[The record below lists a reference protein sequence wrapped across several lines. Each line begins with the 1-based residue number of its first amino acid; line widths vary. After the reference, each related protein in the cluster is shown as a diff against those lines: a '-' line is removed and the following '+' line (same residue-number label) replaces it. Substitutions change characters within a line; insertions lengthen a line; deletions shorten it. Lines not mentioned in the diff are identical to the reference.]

1 MLDKYFCVA
10 DSPTHPIPALN
21 RKIPKAHPIINHS
34 STGLRYLSL
43 RMNAQGNYHKN
54 DLTAAEAMV
63 LLNPNGDNSRQALLL
78 MLREASLR
86 GYIVSSKG
94 SRMVRDNFLS
104 PIFSILVIM
113 AIGVFLVPRGRGA
126 IVLLITIVLGAII
139 NFIFTQLLPKKPSN
153 PLWLISLTPKG
164 QQILRG
170 QESSEWRPLLSYIE
184 QSMRNARSTDASYD
198 SCTFDELLLAI
209 KRDTPSGG
217 EFLDSHI
224 LRNLV
229 NKGLLTFNPSDYAA
243 FEAQHR
249 SIKKMSKW
257 ARKQELKT
265 LFGTPRNTY
274 AYTEKGT
281 SWREQI
287 NQQIQEARALP
298 QYLRSRPE
306 DALAIVSSIGIVV
319 LLVPHI
325 EGHFAE
331 LGQLLSYGN
340 TFDPLNPLH
349 RNLSGAEFSSI
360 TVEESEW
367 TDGIKA
373 SGDLLDGNL
382 NGYERDFNELPLSDG
397 SDGGGGCSS
406 DSDSDGGDSGGDGCG
421 GGCGG
426 D

>member
-1 MLDKYFCVA
+1 
-10 DSPTHPIPALN
+10 
-21 RKIPKAHPIINHS
+21 
-34 STGLRYLSL
+34 
-43 RMNAQGNYHKN
+43 MNAHSNYHKN

-104 PIFSILVIM
+104 PIFSILVIL
-113 AIGVFLVPRGRGA
+113 AVGVFLVPRGRGA
-126 IVLLITIVLGAII
+126 IVLLITIVLGALI
-139 NFIFTQLLPKKPSN
+139 NFIFTQLLPKKPSS
-153 PLWLISLTPKG
+153 PLWLIRLTPKG
-164 QQILRG
+164 HQILRG
-170 QESSEWRPLLSYIE
+170 HDSSEWRPLLSYIE
-184 QSMRNARSTDASYD
+184 HAQRNAQRNDNAYD

-209 KRDTPSGG
+209 KQDTPSGG

-229 NKGLLTFNPSDYAA
+229 NKGLLTFNSSDYSS
-243 FEAQHR
+243 FDAQHR
-249 SIKKMSKW
+249 MIKKMGKW
-257 ARKQELKT
+257 ERKQHLKS
-265 LFGTPRNTY
+265 LFGVPRNTY
-274 AYTEKGT
+274 AYTEKGS
-281 SWREQI
+281 SWREQV
-287 NQQIQEARALP
+287 NQQIQDARALP
-298 QYLRSRPE
+298 QHLRSRPE
-306 DALAIVSSIGIVV
+306 DALSIMASIGIVV

-331 LGQLLSYGN
+331 LGQLLAYGD

-349 RNLSGAEFSSI
+349 RNLSGVEFSSI
-360 TVEESEW
+360 TIEENDWAE
-367 TDGIKA
+367 GIKA

-406 DSDSDGGDSGGDGCG
+406 DSDGDGSSDGGSDGCG

-426 D
+426 GD